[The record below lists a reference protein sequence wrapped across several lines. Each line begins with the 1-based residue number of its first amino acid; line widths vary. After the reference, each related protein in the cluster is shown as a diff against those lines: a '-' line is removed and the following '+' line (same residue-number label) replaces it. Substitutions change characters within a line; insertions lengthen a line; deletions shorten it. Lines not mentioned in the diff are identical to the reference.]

1 MTDNDIYHADTKRI
15 GSSGLK
21 LMAKSPAHYYAQY
34 LDPNRVRKPE
44 TQALKQGSAIHA
56 AVLEPH
62 EFERIYV
69 TLDDSKIIAEIG
81 GARPTSTN
89 RYKEWLERQMEVIN
103 AKKQIIIDVTE
114 RETCLRIR
122 DSVWK
127 HPVSQELLSE
137 GDVEQ
142 RIDFTEPTTGVLC
155 KIKPD
160 FLSTNTRMV
169 VDLKTTEDASPEAFG
184 RSSFK
189 YLYHL
194 QAAFY
199 MDGADEVG
207 FGTKGFVF
215 IAAEKTP
222 PYAVA
227 MYYVDGKTHQ
237 LGQDLYMRLLEQY
250 KECLQSGVWPAYPE
264 EIKPLSLP
272 GWAFRNV

>member
-1 MTDNDIYHADTKRI
+1 MTENDIYHADKSRI

-21 LMAKSPAHYYAQY
+21 LIAKSPAHYYAEY

-44 TQALKQGSAIHA
+44 SAALKQGSAVHS

-62 EFERIYV
+62 DFERTYV
-69 TLDDSKIIAEIG
+69 VLDDSKIISEIG

-89 RYKEWLERQMEVIN
+89 RYKEWLAEKMEVIN
-103 AKKQIIIDVTE
+103 AKKQIMISLE
-114 RETCLRIR
+114 EHEMCLRIR
-122 DSVWK
+122 DAVWK
-127 HPVSQELLSE
+127 HPASEHILSE

-142 RIDFTEPTTGVLC
+142 RIDFTEPNTGVAC

-160 FLSTNTRMV
+160 FLSTTSRMV
-169 VDLKTTEDASPEAFG
+169 VDLKTTEDASAEAFG

-215 IAAEKTP
+215 IAVEKSP

-227 MYYVDGKTHQ
+227 MYYVDGRTYQ
-237 LGQDLYMRLLEQY
+237 LGQELYLRLLVQY
-250 KECLQSGVWPAYPE
+250 KECLQSGIWPAYPS
-264 EIKPLSLP
+264 EITPLTLP
-272 GWAFRNV
+272 GWAFRNL